1 MFFVKHIGHNHV
13 LNLKSIIQKG
23 FNIDL
28 HVSNL
33 HTTGEYSTGVNPSIS
48 FKGVNRHPIGS
59 EILVAPIF
67 VFGQ

>member
-13 LNLKSIIQKG
+13 LNLKSIMQNG

-33 HTTGEYSTGVNPSIS
+33 QTTGEYSTGVNPSIS
-48 FKGVNRHPIGS
+48 FSGVSKQPIG
-59 EILVAPIF
+59 IDTLVAPIF
-67 VFGQ
+67 VLGK